1 MKTIIKI
8 FIITIISLC
17 VALMPF
23 TVKVTAEVD
32 PARQLECAQTLNR
45 LKIMLGDNSGNL
57 LLENK
62 VTRTEF
68 VTLVIRVMG
77 YDRDTELTGI
87 SLSFNDAA
95 QIKTWAVDYI
105 KIAIKYNLLKG
116 YTDATIRPNNPVTN
130 AEAQTILIRALG
142 YESGLQGIWPDNVM
156 KKSYEL
162 GLSAGMLVEAG
173 HQLTRGEC
181 AVVLYNSLSIDFKK

>member
-1 MKTIIKI
+1 MRTMIKI
-8 FIITIISLC
+8 SIIAIILLC
-17 VALMPF
+17 AVLMPF
-23 TVKVTAEVD
+23 TENVSAEVD
-32 PARQLECAQTLNR
+32 PAVQQECAQTLNR

-57 LLENK
+57 LLDNK

-68 VTLVIRVMG
+68 VTLVIRIMG
-77 YDRDTELTGI
+77 YDRDNELTGI
-87 SLSFNDAA
+87 ILSFNDAS

-116 YTDATIRPNNPVTN
+116 YTDSSIRPNNPVTN

-142 YESGLQGIWPDNVM
+142 YESGIQGVWPDNIM
-156 KKSYEL
+156 QKSSEL
-162 GLSAGMLVEAG
+162 GLSANMLVEAG
-173 HQLTRGEC
+173 HQLTRGES